1 MLEADEV
8 GAAAGAAA
16 GAVVV
21 GTALGLQSLPDTDL
35 NSALSANN
43 SLTAAS
49 TTAFSDFFVFRSRTL
64 SPAALIWEF
73 KLSTL
78 EADEVGAAEVV
89 GTKLGLQSF
98 PDTDLNSALRANN
111 SLTAT
116 SISAF
121 AAFLVFRSRTLSP
134 ATLI

>member
-1 MLEADEV
+1 MTILLTFSAFFAFRSRTLSPAALTWEFKLSMLEADEV

-49 TTAFSDFFVFRSRTL
+49 TTA
-64 SPAALIWEF
+64 
-73 KLSTL
+73 
-78 EADEVGAAEVV
+78 
-89 GTKLGLQSF
+89 
-98 PDTDLNSALRANN
+98 
-111 SLTAT
+111 
-116 SISAF
+116 
-121 AAFLVFRSRTLSP
+121 
-134 ATLI
+134 